1 MNEQVTDDR
10 RSSVTKQQEV
20 FIVKNLIKTIVS
32 EVTNALNKRG
42 YNTNEPSSGVFSEQ
56 NLGMSGG
63 GGQGKGGCRGQ
74 GGGQGKG
81 GGQGGGR
88 GGGGS
93 GR

>member
-1 MNEQVTDDR
+1 MNEQVTGDR

-42 YNTNEPSSGVFSEQ
+42 YNTNEPGSGVFSEQ

-63 GGQGKGGCRGQ
+63 GGRGQ
-74 GGGQGKG
+74 D

-88 GGGGS
+88 GGGS